1 MELIRT
7 EDRSAPSKHGH
18 SEHTCKAAVGWLA
31 GKGYAAKSA
40 KLLVLAREL
49 ALSVG
54 RSLAVVVVVFS
65 CFFVVV
71 RKG

>member
-7 EDRSAPSKHGH
+7 EDRSAPNKHGH
-18 SEHTCKAAVGWLA
+18 SEHTCKAAAGLA

-40 KLLVLAREL
+40 KLLVQAREL

-54 RSLAVVVVVFS
+54 QTSLAVVVVVFS
-65 CFFVVV
+65 GFCCC
-71 RKG
+71 GS